1 MGFVPMDRQ
10 DGSRPRKAPRLQL
23 EALQVRND
31 RLEAEAVQLRRDQAR
46 LLEVVQTMLGDQPAT
61 RLPTIGGPTAS
72 PSSVVFPE
80 QDHDDEDIEHD
91 IEADIEDD
99 EQISLVVRGTAA
111 VVHDST
117 AQCATDATCR
127 VIPELNCTRERA
139 SPSPGTRPNHKRR
152 RGSDELMT
160 TLNYVAGVRRFLSDR
175 RNERRAGLRIDTQ
188 ASAGYS
194 RWQHCN
200 DPVQNV
206 GDQLERVR
214 IETSSVVTIQNPSAG

>member
-1 MGFVPMDRQ
+1 
-10 DGSRPRKAPRLQL
+10 
-23 EALQVRND
+23 
-31 RLEAEAVQLRRDQAR
+31 
-46 LLEVVQTMLGDQPAT
+46 
-61 RLPTIGGPTAS
+61 
-72 PSSVVFPE
+72 
-80 QDHDDEDIEHD
+80 
-91 IEADIEDD
+91 
-99 EQISLVVRGTAA
+99 

-117 AQCATDATCR
+117 AQYPTDATCR

-188 ASAGYS
+188 ASSGYS

-200 DPVQNV
+200 DPVQNM
-206 GDQLERVR
+206 GDQFERVR